1 MMFADRTEAG
11 QLLAERLEHLRNE
24 EVVVLGLPRGGVPVA
39 LQVARALDAPL
50 DVIVVRKLGVPYQRE
65 LAAGAIGESGV
76 RVINEDVVSMA
87 GVTDEQL
94 ADVEARERE
103 ELERRVARYRKGRPR
118 VPLSGRTAVVVDDGI
133 ATGSTAKA
141 AAQVSRALGAKRVIV
156 ATPVAPVDVSKR
168 LAADADEVI
177 VVATPELFYAIG
189 QFYFDFSQTSDRE
202 VSDCLDEARRDETRE
217 VST

>member
-1 MMFADRTEAG
+1 MFADRTEAG
-11 QLLAERLEHLRNE
+11 QLLAERLADLRNE
-24 EVVVLGLPRGGVPVA
+24 DVVVLGLPRGGVPVA

-87 GVTDEQL
+87 GVTEEQL
-94 ADVEARERE
+94 TGVEARERE
-103 ELERRVARYRKGRPR
+103 ELERRVRLYRKGHPR
-118 VPLSGRTAVVVDDGI
+118 VPLVGRTAVIVDDGI

-141 AAQVSRALGAKRVIV
+141 AAQITRALGAKRVIV
-156 ATPVAPVDVSKR
+156 ATPVAPVDVSER

-177 VVATPELFYAIG
+177 VVETPESFYAIG
-189 QFYFDFSQTSDRE
+189 QFYYDFSQTSDRE
-202 VSDCLDEARRDETRE
+202 VSDCLAQARLDETRE